1 MQRTE
6 PKSFA
11 AIFDE
16 AIERVG
22 ATSTLA
28 AQRASY
34 AWPEVVGPGVSRHT
48 LRRHIDAQRRLHVYI
63 TSAPLRQE
71 LAFLRERLRERLN
84 QAAGTPDAIT
94 DIIFH

>member
-1 MQRTE
+1 MKRTE

-16 AIERVG
+16 AMERVG
-22 ATSTLA
+22 ASSTLA
-28 AQRASY
+28 AQKASY
-34 AWPEVVGPGVSRHT
+34 MWPEVVGPGVARYTSR
-48 LRRHIDAQRRLHVYI
+48 RYVAADGVLHVCI

-71 LAFLRERLRERLN
+71 LAFLRERLIDRLN
-84 QAAGTPDAIT
+84 TAADTPGAIT